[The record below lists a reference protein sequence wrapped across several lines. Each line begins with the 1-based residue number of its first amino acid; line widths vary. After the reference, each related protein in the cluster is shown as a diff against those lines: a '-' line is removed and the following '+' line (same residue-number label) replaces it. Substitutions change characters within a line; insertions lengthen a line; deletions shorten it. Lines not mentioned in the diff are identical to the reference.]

1 MKSNFLKRILA
12 FLVVLCMT
20 FSLTVIASAAEGDPS
35 ASLALDVSQKG
46 NKVTAVVSLT
56 ETNIGLRGI
65 EFKLGFDTTK
75 LTYEG
80 DAYGKIFDFSFAT
93 TDDANSKGY
102 VYAGGDFASGETK
115 QSGKIASITFT
126 VKDGASGA
134 AAFTLIGGNGSDKDA
149 KVFPLTLPAAE
160 SLNVVDYDV
169 IISGANMVLG
179 NNLAMNFYIDPD
191 SLTYGDDYYA
201 VITKS
206 YADGR
211 DNLVEKVPSSNW
223 EEASNMLRVTLKQIA
238 AKEMADKITV
248 AVYDANDK
256 LVSNVW
262 DDSVRDYAMRTIDKE
277 ESKTDANKELLAVC
291 VDMLNYGAAAQQH
304 FNYNASDL
312 ANKAL
317 TAAQKAYGLG
327 DVEMKDSRVRGD
339 GYYGTSLTLESNILM
354 NVYFNNLPANLTNV
368 KATVSFTDHYSK
380 AHDITVLGK
389 DFIQYNA
396 STFGVVVDELVV
408 ADCRQPVEVKV
419 YSGDQLIA
427 SATDSIESYTAR
439 SDSENPIYVSIMK
452 FAIAANN
459 YFHN

>member
-20 FSLTVIASAAEGDPS
+20 FSLAVIASAAEGDPS

-93 TDDANSKGY
+93 ADDANSKGY

-223 EEASNMLRVTLKQIA
+223 EEASNMLRVTLNQIA

-248 AVYDANDK
+248 AVYDPARSS
-256 LVSNVW
+256 L
-262 DDSVRDYAMRTIDKE
+262 
-277 ESKTDANKELLAVC
+277 
-291 VDMLNYGAAAQQH
+291 GH
-304 FNYNASDL
+304 ASH
-312 ANKAL
+312 
-317 TAAQKAYGLG
+317 
-327 DVEMKDSRVRGD
+327 SRPHLRH
-339 GYYGTSLTLESNILM
+339 LTLIFVS
-354 NVYFNNLPANLTNV
+354 LP
-368 KATVSFTDHYSK
+368 
-380 AHDITVLGK
+380 
-389 DFIQYNA
+389 
-396 STFGVVVDELVV
+396 
-408 ADCRQPVEVKV
+408 
-419 YSGDQLIA
+419 
-427 SATDSIESYTAR
+427 
-439 SDSENPIYVSIMK
+439 
-452 FAIAANN
+452 
-459 YFHN
+459 